1 MEFVNTLRTLLD
13 KNNDVRRNGEA
24 AYNGA
29 LEENPEQVVLI
40 LLDIVCSGQSDEEG
54 VSLVNLSAVLLRR
67 LLHRD
72 AAWRR
77 LCPES
82 RAKGEAG
89 VVLCSVCGC
98 MYVCVLCVC
107 VVRVCVCVCMCVAF
121 VQRFAMNL
129 PPYVCC
135 GRGCVLYMPRAIF
148 VLCSRFTAR
157 TCACPK

>member
-54 VSLVNLSAVLLRR
+54 VSLANLSAVLLRR

-77 LCPES
+77 LSPES

-89 VVLCSVCGC
+89 VVLC
-98 MYVCVLCVC
+98 M
-107 VVRVCVCVCMCVAF
+107 CVCVCACMCE
-121 VQRFAMNL
+121 
-129 PPYVCC
+129 PS
-135 GRGCVLYMPRAIF
+135 
-148 VLCSRFTAR
+148 CSVV
-157 TCACPK
+157 P